1 MNRSSSATRLCTLHT
16 ACTCEIGIDPQV
28 AVLAKDGCTVSVE
41 SVAAAFDCD
50 ACDAFAHGEVKPDII
65 ALRNCGGRDDWLVI
79 EMKRTLRE
87 HAGEQA
93 KSGLSKLGQHA
104 RYPLQLDAA
113 DIIFVVKR
121 RRKSDTT
128 IMRAIGIIRVGGW
141 AIEPTLLDSG
151 TILRCPEQ
159 DVTNAEAAAA

>member
-1 MNRSSSATRLCTLHT
+1 MSRSTSAALLSSLHGP
-16 ACTCEIGIDPQV
+16 CDCEVTIDPHIG
-28 AVLAKDGCTVSVE
+28 VLAKDGCTVSVE
-41 SVAAAFDCD
+41 FAASAFDCD
-50 ACDAFAHGEVKPDII
+50 ACDAFASGEVKPDII
-65 ALRNCGGRDDWLVI
+65 ALRNCGEHDEWLVL

-93 KSGLSKLGQHA
+93 RAGLAKLGQHA
-104 RYPLQLDAA
+104 LFPPQLVAA
-113 DIIFVVKR
+113 AAIFVVKR

-151 TILRCPEQ
+151 SVLRC
-159 DVTNAEAAAA
+159 